1 MRGEGTEN
9 KRERGL
15 GGFFSL
21 SGLRCDQVQRKEDS
35 KDSAPFL
42 A

>member
-35 KDSAPFL
+35 KDSAPLL